1 MSEEIDVA
9 APACYVGRMT
19 IEEIRRLKLLAI
31 EEQIRE
37 RRAKRSVQKWLR
49 EKKRAAKKL
58 AHDRKWEVDIKPAGA
73 L

>member
-1 MSEEIDVA
+1 
-9 APACYVGRMT
+9 MT